1 MSAWERNLLD
11 PDFLFPMVK
20 TSLLLFYL
28 PLPPLDA
35 GGQLHGEADDSGHA
49 TTQAAAPRY
58 T

>member
-49 TTQAAAPRY
+49 THPG
-58 T
+58 